1 MKTYLL
7 RAERSNRMN
16 RILDVVIENPA
27 RFILPLSFALGVI
40 AIAALFSHL
49 TAHGEAPARTTAS
62 V

>member
-1 MKTYLL
+1 
-7 RAERSNRMN
+7 MN

-49 TAHGEAPARTTAS
+49 TAQGEAPARTTAS